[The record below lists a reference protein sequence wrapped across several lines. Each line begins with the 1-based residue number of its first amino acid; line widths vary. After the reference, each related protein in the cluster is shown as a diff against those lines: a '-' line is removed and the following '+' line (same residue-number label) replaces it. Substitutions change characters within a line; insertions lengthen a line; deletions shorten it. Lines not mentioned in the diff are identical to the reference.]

1 MPIQVNELHPFQL
14 DVAFAQ
20 LKRQQLEEK
29 KLVLVT
35 ADSSITTSSSNLLL
49 FSPWLR
55 SILSS
60 IPCSSSN
67 NPTTILIPDISTAS
81 LKIIIDL
88 ISLGSTSSKCKL
100 KEVIR
105 TVGDAR
111 LLNIDISNLVEVAAE
126 EEVKEDKQALRESL
140 RLEKLADEEQ
150 ARVERVENENQERL
164 SRVENLLQRVRT
176 ELTDGDDSN
185 VGTEVADED
194 ETGPRVVVDSNTGG
208 VDPNTHECQ
217 KCGQLLPEAS
227 IEMWEHYTNHY
238 KAAILRSFLL
248 AFFVFFEGLIHRDFG
263 ALHKGGRCIKCFKSF
278 TEQEVCSLKIEFSV
292 HTFPFFRWCSTL
304 ASSTT
309 R

>member
-35 ADSSITTSSSNLLL
+35 ADSSITTSSSTLLL

-194 ETGPRVVVDSNTGG
+194 ETGPRVVIDSNTDG
-208 VDPNTHECQ
+208 VNPNTHECQ

-238 KAAILRSFLL
+238 KAAILRFFCLLFSF
-248 AFFVFFEGLIHRDFG
+248 F
-263 ALHKGGRCIKCFKSF
+263 
-278 TEQEVCSLKIEFSV
+278 LK
-292 HTFPFFRWCSTL
+292 
-304 ASSTT
+304 A
-309 R
+309 

>member
-29 KLVLVT
+29 ELVLVT
-35 ADSSITTSSSNLLL
+35 ADSSITTSSSTLLL

-67 NPTTILIPDISTAS
+67 NPATILIPDISTAS

-164 SRVENLLQRVRT
+164 SRVENLLQRVST

-185 VGTEVADED
+185 VGTEVADEETTD
-194 ETGPRVVVDSNTGG
+194 ETGPRVGVDS
-208 VDPNTHECQ
+208 NTHECQ

-238 KAAILRSFLL
+238 KAAILRFFCLLFSF
-248 AFFVFFEGLIHRDFG
+248 FF
-263 ALHKGGRCIKCFKSF
+263 
-278 TEQEVCSLKIEFSV
+278 
-292 HTFPFFRWCSTL
+292 
-304 ASSTT
+304 
-309 R
+309 